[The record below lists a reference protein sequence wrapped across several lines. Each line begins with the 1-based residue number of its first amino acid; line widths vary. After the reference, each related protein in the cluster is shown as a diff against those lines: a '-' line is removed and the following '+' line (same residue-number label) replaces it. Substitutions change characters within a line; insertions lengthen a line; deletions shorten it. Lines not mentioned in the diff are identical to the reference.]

1 MITSITSTLIREGC
15 SITSITS
22 SIFGSNGSITSSL
35 LQIVLHYYT
44 ITSITSSSL
53 LHKHFHYFPL
63 VGKVMGSNGSITS
76 YYVPPQLGGVPF
88 RLSCREGFSEGGR
101 GDQLPS
107 GAGLEGQTE
116 ECLTGEWL
124 YSSPCTGSTPQPPHY
139 WDQKLEA
146 SHRDGCLAWRP

>member
-22 SIFGSNGSITSSL
+22 YIFGSNGSITSSL

-76 YYVPPQLGGVPF
+76 YYVPPQLGDAVGLVSSVVTRCPGPAGGLTRQLTKPEGRAAYF
-88 RLSCREGFSEGGR
+88 R
-101 GDQLPS
+101 
-107 GAGLEGQTE
+107 
-116 ECLTGEWL
+116 
-124 YSSPCTGSTPQPPHY
+124 SPLLLG
-139 WDQKLEA
+139 
-146 SHRDGCLAWRP
+146 

>member
-22 SIFGSNGSITSSL
+22 YIFGSNGSITSSL

-76 YYVPPQLGGVPF
+76 YYVPPQLGDVN
-88 RLSCREGFSEGGR
+88 LSGPGR
-101 GDQLPS
+101 GWAGPGWCVVATAGQAPGLG
-107 GAGLEGQTE
+107 GAILRCRAAPG
-116 ECLTGEWL
+116 
-124 YSSPCTGSTPQPPHY
+124 
-139 WDQKLEA
+139 
-146 SHRDGCLAWRP
+146 RPGN

>member
-22 SIFGSNGSITSSL
+22 YIFGSNGSITSSL

-76 YYVPPQLGGVPF
+76 YYVPPQLGDVPHQAVSRQVEIGFDVERFHQIRIVGVG
-88 RLSCREGFSEGGR
+88 REYDEAV
-101 GDQLPS
+101 L
-107 GAGLEGQTE
+107 
-116 ECLTGEWL
+116 LT
-124 YSSPCTGSTPQPPHY
+124 TTNHI
-139 WDQKLEA
+139 
-146 SHRDGCLAWRP
+146 

>member
-22 SIFGSNGSITSSL
+22 YIFGSNGSITSSL

-53 LHKHFHYFPL
+53 LHKRFHYFPL

-76 YYVPPQLGGVPF
+76 YYVPPQLGDGGVWIIRASKF
-88 RLSCREGFSEGGR
+88 VALENMGFGSPVHYRVHFESH
-101 GDQLPS
+101 QNT
-107 GAGLEGQTE
+107 QT
-116 ECLTGEWL
+116 
-124 YSSPCTGSTPQPPHY
+124 
-139 WDQKLEA
+139 
-146 SHRDGCLAWRP
+146 